1 MFKFGDR
8 VEISGRTMLRPGFSL
23 VGLAGMVFPT
33 APNAPAGTVSVA
45 IDWLAFDYSEANGYP
60 EGSLP
65 PVVNVPADHL
75 ILLDENPTTLG
86 IAKPV
91 LKPNPNAPAKPKL
104 GIVSGGAD
112 ASKTGASNE
121 TPGTDVP
128 ETAGEDDPAPLRP
141 DEDDEPPRPRLRL
154 V

>member
-8 VEISGRTMLRPGFSL
+8 VEIGGRTMLRPGFSL
-23 VGLAGMVFPT
+23 VGLSGMVFPT
-33 APNAPAGTVSVA
+33 APNAPAGTVSVKV
-45 IDWLAFDYSEANGYP
+45 DWLEFDYTEENGYP

-65 PVVNVPADHL
+65 PVVNVPADQL

-86 IAKPV
+86 VAKPV

-112 ASKTGASNE
+112 APKAEAPESKLKTPQEDEGA
-121 TPGTDVP
+121 PP
-128 ETAGEDDPAPLRP
+128 Q

>member
-45 IDWLAFDYSEANGYP
+45 IDWLAFDYSEENGYP

-75 ILLDENPTTLG
+75 ILLNENPTTLG
-86 IAKPV
+86 VAKPV
-91 LKPNPNAPAKPKL
+91 LKPNPNASVKPKL
-104 GIVSGGAD
+104 GIVGGGAD
-112 ASKTGASNE
+112 APKSES
-121 TPGTDVP
+121 PQ
-128 ETAGEDDPAPLRP
+128 TAGEDAATPPP
-141 DEDDEPPRPRLRL
+141 GEDDEPPRPRLRL